1 MSDENITTSAEG
13 IGLPAVLGG
22 EAVRP
27 AGSFRTTPE
36 RDQLEVRYLS
46 EWVLGASNWEPDAPN
61 GGVALRGVEVDPAI
75 AEALGWEPA
84 AFAAEFLRLQAPH
97 QHGLTAVP
105 NNNGTRI
112 ITAVFAALTQ
122 WAEEYDLRVPRVGD
136 EVIVPV
142 ATWQATAGAL
152 LSRNLVPVLVDVDP
166 ETLTIGVDAVANAIT
181 DRTVGIVPVH
191 LYGRMADVPA
201 LLELAA
207 ERGLFVLEDCA
218 HAHGARFGDGAGAG
232 TLGHAGTFSMQ
243 GSKVLASGEGGAL
256 VSRLAEA
263 GAAGRLDRHR
273 AGRQLPGTKVLQ
285 ADNDRMPAVVAALL
299 RAQLTRFPEQ
309 NAKRVRNFAALDAIA
324 ANLPG
329 VTPLAPSGRR
339 GAADLQAAVPL
350 RPGRVRRHV
359 ARAAG
364 EGLRGRAGLRVRDDL
379 RAAERLAAV
388 HAAQRQRQPHRRRLL
403 GADRPSRYEAPVAAR
418 GVPERARD
426 RARGRT
432 GRRVPA
438 GVRARGA
445 QAPGRTASGS
455 PA

>member
-1 MSDENITTSAEG
+1 M
-13 IGLPAVLGG
+13 
-22 EAVRP
+22 
-27 AGSFRTTPE
+27 
-36 RDQLEVRYLS
+36 Q
-46 EWVLGASNWEPDAPN
+46 GASNWEPDAPD

-166 ETLTIGVDAVANAIT
+166 ETLTIGVDAVADAIT

-207 ERGLFVLEDCA
+207 ERRLFVLEDCA
-218 HAHGARFGDGAGAG
+218 HAHGARFGDGSGAG

-243 GSKVLASGEGGAL
+243 GSKVLASGEGGAM
-256 VSRLAEA
+256 VSRLRGLALQVA
-263 GAAGRLDRHR
+263 SIVTC
-273 AGRQLPGTKVLQ
+273 GRQLPGTKVLQ

-309 NAKRVRNFAALDAIA
+309 NDNRVRVFAQLDAIA

-329 VTPLAPSGRR
+329 VTLLARQDVAVQPTYKQLFRFDLGEFGGMSLAQLAKAFEAELGCEFATIYEPLNAS
-339 GAADLQAAVPL
+339 PL
-350 RPGRVRRHV
+350 YT
-359 ARAAG
+359 
-364 EGLRGRAGLRVRDDL
+364 
-379 RAAERLAAV
+379 
-388 HAAQRQRQPHRRRLL
+388 PHSDSANRI
-403 GADRPSRYEAPVAAR
+403 GADYWERIDPSRYEAPVAAEAFR
-418 GVPERARD
+418 SVLAIEHAAGLDDEFPQAFARAVLKLQVHGERLAREL
-426 RARGRT
+426 
-432 GRRVPA
+432 
-438 GVRARGA
+438 
-445 QAPGRTASGS
+445 TA
-455 PA
+455 